1 MSDTALSLEALA
13 RLLSADLLRI
23 QNPDSLVMG
32 VAPLESAGPNH
43 ISLARDLRQVKALR
57 KTRALAVLIS
67 NHRLIEEAP
76 CSVLQVDDLSRALSV
91 AINQFHP
98 EPELEAGV
106 MPGALVDEGVSMG
119 PGCRVEPGARIETGV
134 SMGAHCYIGSNA
146 VILACCILG
155 NRVRVGPGSVLGAP
169 GFGLSREGDRPVR
182 IPQVGRVVIEDEVEF
197 GARCT
202 VDRATLGT
210 TRIGAGSKLD
220 AAVHVGHNVDIGC
233 NVIIAAQSGLSG
245 SVKIGDGA
253 VLGGQVGVA
262 DHVVIGAGAQI
273 GAGSGVGSRV
283 PPGAKVA
290 GYPALPVERWLAR
303 SFFRSEKHPRV
314 EQDEEPGS

>member
-1 MSDTALSLEALA
+1 MSELALGLEALA
-13 RLLSADLLRI
+13 RLLSADLMRI
-23 QNPDSLVMG
+23 ENPDSLVMG

-43 ISLARDLRQVKALR
+43 LSLARDLRQVNALR
-57 KTRALAVLIS
+57 KTCALAVLVS
-67 NHRLIEEAP
+67 NSRLIEEAP
-76 CSVLQVDDLSRALSV
+76 CSVLQVEDLSKALSA
-91 AINQFHP
+91 AIAHFYP
-98 EPELEAGV
+98 EPELAEGV

-119 PGCRVEPGARIETGV
+119 PGCRVEPGARIEAGV
-134 SMGAHCYIGSNA
+134 CMGAHCRVGANA
-146 VILACCILG
+146 VILACCKLG
-155 NRVRVGPGSVLGAP
+155 SRVRVGPGSVLGAP
-169 GFGLSREGDRPVR
+169 GFGLSREGERPVR
-182 IPQVGRVVIEDEVEF
+182 IPQVGMVVIEDEVEL

-202 VDRATLGT
+202 VDRATLGA

-220 AAVHVGHNVDIGC
+220 AAVHVGHNVDIGR
-233 NVIIAAQSGLSG
+233 NVIIAAQTGLSG

-262 DHVVIGAGAQI
+262 DHVVIGAGSQI

-283 PPGAKVA
+283 APGARVA

-303 SFFRSEKHPRV
+303 SLFRSEKHPSA

>member
-1 MSDTALSLEALA
+1 MSDIALGLEALA
-13 RLLSADLLRI
+13 RLLSADLMRVE
-23 QNPDSLVMG
+23 NPDSLVMG
-32 VAPLESAGPNH
+32 VAQLESAGPNH
-43 ISLARDLRQVKALR
+43 LSLARDLRQVKALR
-57 KTRALAVLIS
+57 KTRALAVLVS
-67 NHRLIEEAP
+67 NSRLIEEAP
-76 CSVLQVDDLSRALSV
+76 CSVLRVEDLSKALSV
-91 AINQFHP
+91 AIAHFHP
-98 EPELEAGV
+98 EPELAEGV

-119 PGCRVEPGARIETGV
+119 PGCRVEPGARIEAGV
-134 SMGAHCYIGSNA
+134 CMGAHCYIGANA
-146 VILACCILG
+146 VILACCKLG
-155 NRVRVGPGSVLGAP
+155 SRVRVGPGSVLGAP

-182 IPQVGRVVIEDEVEF
+182 IPQVGRVLIEDEVEL

-202 VDRATLGT
+202 VDRATLGA

-233 NVIIAAQSGLSG
+233 NVIIAAQTGLSG

-283 PPGAKVA
+283 SPGARVA
-290 GYPALPVERWLAR
+290 GYPALPVERWLAK
-303 SFFRSEKHPRV
+303 SFFRSEKHPSA